1 MVGDLATLN
10 LQLLHTIQA
19 VVPEGAMRNLAA
31 QIGVRSQQILEAS
44 KVSQS
49 REAATRELRPLT
61 RVPAAPWGVG
71 HNIANIRMHNI
82 PTFTGTSVDTMDVV
96 RWMSRIFSLAQAH
109 TLP

>member
-1 MVGDLATLN
+1 MAAPVIPGADRQFIADPENTSVSTMVGDLATLN

-61 RVPAAPWGVG
+61 RGSCSPMGRNSQ
-71 HNIANIRMHNI
+71 HSNH
-82 PTFTGTSVDTMDVV
+82 
-96 RWMSRIFSLAQAH
+96 
-109 TLP
+109 